1 MRIASRIFYLLA
13 ALCLVTFVGLLVADA
28 GGNLFALFLV
38 LTLICLGVGFQL
50 DGAYKKRER
59 KRQGIAEPQ
68 DPSAGELKQAVLTYN
83 ATAAST
89 QASIGSRAGPGSGLG
104 STYDAG
110 IGSMSNT
117 QKYGVLTTLADD
129 LKKQD

>member
-13 ALCLVTFVGLLVADA
+13 ALCLVTFLVLLISDR

-38 LTLICLGVGFQL
+38 LLLICLGVGFQL
-50 DGAYKKRER
+50 DGAYKKREQ
-59 KRQGIAEPQ
+59 KRQGLVTPQ
-68 DPSAGELKQAVLTYN
+68 DPNAGEMKQAVLTYN
-83 ATAAST
+83 ATAATTQTVGST
-89 QASIGSRAGPGSGLG
+89 KSGGLG
-104 STYDAG
+104 SSYDGAF
-110 IGSMSNT
+110 GSMSGT